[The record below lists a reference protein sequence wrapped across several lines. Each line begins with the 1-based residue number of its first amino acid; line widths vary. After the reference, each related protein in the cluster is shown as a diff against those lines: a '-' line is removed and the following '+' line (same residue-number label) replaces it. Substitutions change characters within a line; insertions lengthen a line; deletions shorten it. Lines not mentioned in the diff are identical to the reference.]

1 MTSTDVAISGVP
13 QEVAAAIREAY
24 VEEDGQRLPELVL
37 AKAEAG
43 DKRLRGYFEWDD
55 SAAGHAYRLEQAAQL
70 VRRVKV
76 TVLRSA
82 DEAPIK
88 VRAYIARKELPSSE
102 EENIEPGAY
111 IAIER
116 VAGQSAYEASV
127 ADSIKRDLLRLE
139 RKYHDTNL
147 IFAMAEEVFGDR

>member
-1 MTSTDVAISGVP
+1 MSTTDVAISGVP

-24 VEEDGQRLPELVL
+24 AEEDGQRLPELVL

-55 SAAGHAYRLEQAAQL
+55 TAAGRAYRLDQAAQL

-82 DEAPIK
+82 DEPPIK
-88 VRAYIARKELPSSE
+88 VRAYIARKELPST
-102 EENIEPGAY
+102 EENIEAGAY

-116 VAGQSAYEASV
+116 VAGQTAYEASV
-127 ADSIKRDLLRLE
+127 AESIKRDLLRLE
-139 RKYHDTNL
+139 RKYQDTSML
-147 IFAMAEEVFGDR
+147 FAMAEEVFGT

>member
-1 MTSTDVAISGVP
+1 MTSSDVAISGVP

-24 VEEDGQRLPELVL
+24 IEEDGQRLPELVL

-43 DKRLRGYFEWDD
+43 DNRLRGYFEWDD
-55 SAAGHAYRLEQAAQL
+55 TAAGRAYRLDQAAQL

-82 DEAPIK
+82 DEPPLK
-88 VRAYIARKELPSSE
+88 VRAYIARKELPST
-102 EENIEPGAY
+102 EENIEAGAY

-116 VAGQSAYEASV
+116 VAGQTAYEASV
-127 ADSIKRDLLRLE
+127 ADSIKRDLQRLE
-139 RKYHDTNL
+139 RKYRDTSL
-147 IFAMAEEVFGDR
+147 LFSMAEEVFGT

>member
-1 MTSTDVAISGVP
+1 MTSSDVAISGVP

-24 VEEDGQRLPELVL
+24 IQEDGQRLPELVL

-43 DKRLRGYFEWDD
+43 DDRLRGYFEWDD

-76 TVLRSA
+76 TVLRSP
-82 DEAPIK
+82 DEPPIK
-88 VRAYIARKELPSSE
+88 VRAYIARKELPATE
-102 EENIEPGAY
+102 ETIEPGAY

-116 VAGQSAYEASV
+116 VAGQTAYEASV
-127 ADSIKRDLLRLE
+127 QDAIRRDLLRLE
-139 RKYHDTNL
+139 RKYRDTNL
-147 IFAMAEEVFGDR
+147 LFSMAEEVFG

>member
-1 MTSTDVAISGVP
+1 MTATDVVISGVP

-24 VEEDGQRLPELVL
+24 TEEDGQRLPELVL

-43 DKRLRGYFEWDD
+43 DERLRGYFEWDD
-55 SAAGHAYRLEQAAQL
+55 TAAGRAYRLEQAAQL

-102 EENIEPGAY
+102 ENIGSGSY

-116 VAGQSAYEASV
+116 VAGQTAYEASV
-127 ADSIKRDLLRLE
+127 AESIKRDLLRLE
-139 RKYHDTNL
+139 RKYRDTSML
-147 IFAMAEEVFGDR
+147 FAMAEEVFGN

>member
-1 MTSTDVAISGVP
+1 MTSSDVAISGVP

-24 VEEDGQRLPELVL
+24 IEEDGQRLPELVL

-43 DKRLRGYFEWDD
+43 DERLRGYFEWDD
-55 SAAGHAYRLEQAAQL
+55 TAAGRAYRLDQAAQL

-82 DEAPIK
+82 DEPPIK
-88 VRAYIARKELPSSE
+88 VRAYIARKELPST
-102 EENIEPGAY
+102 EENIEAGAY

-116 VAGQSAYEASV
+116 VAGQTAYEASV
-127 ADSIKRDLLRLE
+127 QDSIKRDLHRLE
-139 RKYHDTNL
+139 RKYRDTSML
-147 IFAMAEEVFGDR
+147 FALAEEVFGS

>member
-24 VEEDGQRLPELVL
+24 TEEDGQRLPELVL

-43 DKRLRGYFEWDD
+43 DERLRGYFEWDD
-55 SAAGHAYRLEQAAQL
+55 TAAGRAHRLEQAAQL

-76 TVLRSA
+76 TVLRAA

-88 VRAYIARKELPSSE
+88 VRAYIARKELPST

-116 VAGQSAYEASV
+116 VAGQTAYEASV

-139 RKYHDTNL
+139 RKYRDTNL
-147 IFAMAEEVFGDR
+147 IFAMAEEVFGN

>member
-1 MTSTDVAISGVP
+1 MTSSDVAISGVP

-24 VEEDGQRLPELVL
+24 IEEDGQRLPELVL

-55 SAAGHAYRLEQAAQL
+55 TAAGRAYRLDQAAQL

-82 DEAPIK
+82 DEPPIK
-88 VRAYIARKELPSSE
+88 VRAYIARKELPST
-102 EENIEPGAY
+102 EENVEAGAY

-116 VAGQSAYEASV
+116 VAGQTAYEASV

-139 RKYHDTNL
+139 RKYRDTSML
-147 IFAMAEEVFGDR
+147 FAMAEEVFGT

>member
-1 MTSTDVAISGVP
+1 MTTTDIAISGVP

-24 VEEDGQRLPELVL
+24 IEADGQRLPELVL

-55 SAAGHAYRLEQAAQL
+55 TTAGRAYRLEQAAQL

-76 TVLRSA
+76 TVLRSP
-82 DEAPIK
+82 DEPPIK
-88 VRAYIARKELPSSE
+88 VRAYIARKELPAEADSV
-102 EENIEPGAY
+102 EPGAY

-116 VAGQSAYEASV
+116 VAGQTAYEASV
-127 ADSIKRDLLRLE
+127 QDAIRRDLLRLE
-139 RKYHDTNL
+139 RKYRDTNL
-147 IFAMAEEVFGDR
+147 LFSMAEEVFG